1 MENRN
6 ETANQPGVLTKARD
20 ELRAIKGDKRV
31 TTLIKA
37 IAEETTLGKAT
48 KAFRQ
53 SYKALT
59 EIENEQRQNRLE
71 DFILGMAQVFPELPE
86 IPPEDFLAVVRK
98 LLQDDEDAKVWL
110 YVHLC
115 VTLARSALDRDTR
128 LYYLR
133 MTSELTVSQIH
144 FARELYLRNGIPL
157 KGYLSTN
164 AAQGEL
170 TSAENGMTLRAL
182 STLSNWGLLRA
193 INVLDGGVSYALT
206 PDMKQL
212 MELLFSPQDLT
223 AEEIGKE
230 AKDTPD
236 VIIVNHIKS
245 VNDLLLTHFR
255 QTLEKKGLS
264 VEVVER
270 NSNFREMK
278 SARCYITNHVSNG
291 RSTYGQAEEYVCM
304 CVLQHPDDS
313 TTELKHPNRKFQV
326 TKDSFWGKGS
336 GQYRGADLL
345 IKELDKM
352 AAYVVEWLLPK
363 TPD

>member
-6 ETANQPGVLTKARD
+6 ETADQPGVLAKARD

-37 IAEETTLGKAT
+37 IAEETALGKAT

-144 FARELYLRNGIPL
+144 FARELYLRYAIPL

-193 INVLDGGVSYALT
+193 RNVLDGGVSYELT

-245 VNDLLLTHFR
+245 VNDLLLTYFR

-270 NSNFREMK
+270 NDNFRETMQ
-278 SARCYITNHVSNG
+278 ARCYITNHFHTGEPESG
-291 RSTYGQAEEYVCM
+291 RPKESVCM

-313 TTELKHPNRKFQV
+313 TTELKHPNRKFLV
-326 TKDSFWGKGS
+326 ARDSFWGKGS

>member
-6 ETANQPGVLTKARD
+6 ETADQPGVLTKVRD

-31 TTLIKA
+31 TMLIKA

-48 KAFRQ
+48 KALRQ
-53 SYKALT
+53 SYRALI
-59 EIENEQRQNRLE
+59 EIENEQRQDRLE
-71 DFILGMAQVFPELPE
+71 DFILGMAQKFPELPE

-115 VTLARSALDRDTR
+115 VTLARSTLDRDTR

-157 KGYLSTN
+157 KGYLSTD
-164 AAQGEL
+164 AAKSEL
-170 TSAENGMTLRAL
+170 TSAENGMTLRVL

-193 INVLDGGVSYALT
+193 RNGLDGRVSHDLT

-212 MELLFSPQDLT
+212 MKLLFSPQDLT

-230 AKDTPD
+230 AKDIPD
-236 VIIVNHIKS
+236 VIIVDHIKS

-270 NSNFREMK
+270 NSNFRETML
-278 SARCYITNHVSNG
+278 ARCYITNHFHTGEPEFG
-291 RSTYGQAEEYVCM
+291 RPKDSVCM

-313 TTELKHPNRKFQV
+313 ITHLKHPNRKFLV
-326 TKDSFWGKGS
+326 TRDSFCGKGP
-336 GQYRGADLL
+336 GQHRGADLL

-352 AAYVVEWLLPK
+352 AAYVVGWILPK
-363 TPD
+363 EAD